1 MLGDGIHK
9 SRRRCFWAL
18 GSACWEE
25 HCLWLVLRGGLPSA
39 EMVMTVSILFI
50 YGNEKAASHIAIELL
65 DAPIFPTSMSLS
77 VIKIN

>member
-1 MLGDGIHK
+1 M
-9 SRRRCFWAL
+9 
-18 GSACWEE
+18 
-25 HCLWLVLRGGLPSA
+25 WLVLRGRLPSA

-65 DAPIFPTSMSLS
+65 DAPIFPASMSLG